1 MLKRRCKLSKHD
13 LGTKDKPR
21 EKKSF
26 KTITIVL

>member
-1 MLKRRCKLSKHD
+1 MLKRRCKLSKYD

-21 EKKSF
+21 EKKTL